1 METADNF
8 KSFEDLEVWKHCHEI
23 KMRFENLVKSLPSE
37 EKYRLSDQ
45 IIRSSR
51 STTQNIAEG
60 YGRYHYQENIQF
72 CRISRASLYELL
84 DHLITCLDNRYI
96 NEKIYHPLRTETITC
111 IKLINGY
118 IRYLNKQKDKT
129 TESKQITN

>member
-1 METADNF
+1 MKIDDDF
-8 KSFEDLEVWKHCHEI
+8 KSFEDLDVWKHCHKV
-23 KMRFENLVKSLPSE
+23 KMKFEKLVKSLPSE

-45 IIRSSR
+45 IIRASR

-84 DHLITCLDNRYI
+84 DHLITCLDNDYI
-96 NEKIYHPLRTETITC
+96 KEKEYSLLRTETITC

-129 TESKQITN
+129 TNKNQ

>member
-1 METADNF
+1 MDTTDGF
-8 KSFEDLEVWKHCHEI
+8 KSFENLEVWKHCREI
-23 KMRFENLVKSLPSE
+23 KMKFENLVKSLPSE

-60 YGRYHYQENIQF
+60 YGRFHYQENIQF

-84 DHLITCLDNRYI
+84 DHLITCLDNGYI

-129 TESKQITN
+129 TEIKQITN

>member
-1 METADNF
+1 MEITDNF
-8 KSFEDLEVWKHCHEI
+8 KSFEDLDVGKHCREL
-23 KMRFENLVKSLPSE
+23 KKKYEQLAKSLPPE

-45 IIRSSR
+45 IIRSAR

-60 YGRYHYQENIQF
+60 YGRFYYKENIQF

-84 DHLITCLDNRYI
+84 DHLITCLDNDYI
-96 NEKIYHPLRTETITC
+96 KEKEYSLLRTETIRG

-118 IRYLNKQKDKT
+118 IRYLNKLKDKA
-129 TESKQITN
+129 TNKNQ

>member
-1 METADNF
+1 MGKNDDF
-8 KSFEDLEVWKHCHEI
+8 KSFEDLEVWKHCHEV
-23 KMRFENLVKSLPSE
+23 KKKFEKLIESFPQE

-60 YGRYHYQENIQF
+60 YGRFHYQENIQF
-72 CRISRASLYELL
+72 CRVSRASLYELL
-84 DHLITCLDNRYI
+84 DHLITCFDNGYI
-96 NEKIYHPLRTETITC
+96 NEKKYSSLRTDTITC

-118 IRYLNKQKDKT
+118 IRYLNKQKDKV
-129 TESKQITN
+129 TNKNQ